1 MHWTLYDLPPEL
13 EGDERC
19 PDADA
24 PAEFDP
30 PAELEAAPDFP
41 TLTDCPY
48 CGSRDPE
55 SCGCF
60 DERSDHVLQRRRNVR
75 RRDHQWTL

>member
-1 MHWTLYDLPPEL
+1 MHWTLYDLSPEL
-13 EGDERC
+13 EDDERG

-24 PAEFDP
+24 PADVGP

-41 TLTDCPY
+41 TLAGCPS

-60 DERSDHVLQRRRNVR
+60 D
-75 RRDHQWTL
+75 

>member
-13 EGDERC
+13 EDDERG

-24 PAEFDP
+24 PADFDP
-30 PAELEAAPDFP
+30 PAELEAATDFP

-48 CGSRDPE
+48 CASRAPE

-60 DERSDHVLQRRRNVR
+60 D
-75 RRDHQWTL
+75 